1 MHHVRQEQ
9 SVVLTPEARLA
20 ADELTKR
27 FLLPFSLE
35 DETKTIRDC
44 LQLLPLPFRGIAETF
59 IDRLRATIQT
69 TAAPFL
75 LANQAAHDKQYQRF
89 SMAERIRARSIEEE
103 PNETEDEI
111 EARRNQAARVVAN
124 SKMDVF
130 SKSEEGIDS
139 LVAETANFLL
149 HLHNTQEIQSVARE
163 ILLQGTVATWS
174 ALEMLVGDE
183 LILLLDNRPDL
194 VTKLLSDQNAKR
206 KFELP
211 KLNVDDLASRGF
223 DLSKQMGR
231 LLFEERDL
239 SSLPTLKCACE
250 ALIDSSRLREKLAD
264 PKAWRLNQNR
274 HLIVHRRGIVDEE
287 YLRKT
292 GAKLSVG
299 DQLIV
304 SPTEFEELLLH
315 ALSIGSEFLAGL
327 ASLLLHDPSIST
339 DATR

>member
-1 MHHVRQEQ
+1 MA
-9 SVVLTPEARLA
+9 LTPETRQA

-27 FLLPFSLE
+27 FLVPFSLE
-35 DETKTIRDC
+35 DQAEAIRDC
-44 LQLLPLPFRGIAETF
+44 LLPLPDPFRAIAETF
-59 IDRLRATIQT
+59 IDRLSATIQT

-89 SMAERIRARSIEEE
+89 SMAERIRALPIRAEEGTDE
-103 PNETEDEI
+103 SEDER
-111 EARRNQAARVVAN
+111 EARRNEAAQVVAD
-124 SKMDVF
+124 SRMDTF

-139 LVAETANFLL
+139 LVAETARFLL
-149 HLHNTQEIQSVARE
+149 RLHNTPDIQSVARE
-163 ILLQGTVATWS
+163 ILLQGMVATWS

-183 LILLLDNRPDL
+183 LTLLLDSRPDL
-194 VTKLLSDQNAKR
+194 VAKLLSDPNAKR

-223 DLSKQMGR
+223 DLSRQMGR

-250 ALIDSSRLREKLAD
+250 ALIDSSPLREKLAA
-264 PKAWRLNQNR
+264 PSAWRLNQNR

-304 SPTEFEELLLH
+304 SPNEFEELLRH

-327 ASLLLHDPSIST
+327 ALLVMPNASISINT
-339 DATR
+339 DHAQ

>member
-1 MHHVRQEQ
+1 VA
-9 SVVLTPEARLA
+9 LTPETRLA
-20 ADELTKR
+20 TDELTKR
-27 FLLPFSLE
+27 FLVPFSLE
-35 DETKTIRDC
+35 DEAAAIRDC
-44 LQLLPLPFRGIAETF
+44 LPLLPPPFRGIAETF

-75 LANQAAHDKQYQRF
+75 LANQATHNEQYQRF
-89 SMAERIRARSIEEE
+89 SMAERIRARSIDGE
-103 PNETEDEI
+103 PNETEEEL
-111 EARRNQAARVVAN
+111 EARRNQAARVVAI
-124 SKMDVF
+124 SKMNAF
-130 SKSEEGIDS
+130 SKSEKGIDS
-139 LVAETANFLL
+139 LVAETAKFLL
-149 HLHNTQEIQSVARE
+149 RLHNTLEIQSVARE

-174 ALEMLVGDE
+174 ALEMLVSDE
-183 LILLLDNRPDL
+183 LTLLLDSRPGL

-206 KFELP
+206 KFEIP
-211 KLNVDDLASRGF
+211 KLNVEDLASRGF

-250 ALIDSSRLREKLAD
+250 ALIDSSYLREKLAA
-264 PKAWRLNQNR
+264 PTAWRLNQNR

-327 ASLLLHDPSIST
+327 ASLVLPNPSINS
-339 DATR
+339 DAAR

>member
-1 MHHVRQEQ
+1 MA
-9 SVVLTPEARLA
+9 LTPETRLA
-20 ADELTKR
+20 TDELTKR
-27 FLLPFSLE
+27 FLVPFSIE
-35 DETKTIRDC
+35 DDATAILDC
-44 LQLLPLPFRGIAETF
+44 LPLLPLPFRGIAETF

-69 TAAPFL
+69 TAAPFI
-75 LANQAAHDKQYQRF
+75 LANQAAHDKQFQCF
-89 SMAERIRARSIEEE
+89 SMAERIRARSIDEE
-103 PNETEDEI
+103 PNETEDEL
-111 EARRNQAARVVAN
+111 EARRNQAARVVVN
-124 SKMDVF
+124 SKMDAF

-139 LVAETANFLL
+139 LVAETARFLL
-149 HLHNTQEIQSVARE
+149 HLHSTPEIQSVARE
-163 ILLQGTVATWS
+163 TLLQGTVATWS
-174 ALEMLVGDE
+174 TLEMLVGDE
-183 LILLLDNRPDL
+183 LTLLLDSRPDL
-194 VTKLLSDQNAKR
+194 VTKLLSDQNARR

-250 ALIDSSRLREKLAD
+250 ALIDSSCLREKLAS
-264 PKAWRLNQNR
+264 PTAWRLNQNR

-327 ASLLLHDPSIST
+327 ASLVFPNPSINT
-339 DATR
+339 DAAR

>member
-1 MHHVRQEQ
+1 MA
-9 SVVLTPEARLA
+9 LTPETRLA
-20 ADELTKR
+20 VDELTKR
-27 FLLPFSLE
+27 FLVPFSLE
-35 DETKTIRDC
+35 DEASAIRDC
-44 LQLLPLPFRGIAETF
+44 LPLLPLPFRGIAETF
-59 IDRLRATIQT
+59 IDRLQATIQT

-89 SMAERIRARSIEEE
+89 LISERIRARSIDEE
-103 PNETEDEI
+103 PDETEDEL

-124 SKMDVF
+124 SKMDAF

-139 LVAETANFLL
+139 LVAETAKFLL
-149 HLHNTQEIQSVARE
+149 HLHNTPEIQSVARE
-163 ILLQGTVATWS
+163 ILLQGTVAAWS

-183 LILLLDNRPDL
+183 LALLLDSRPDL

-223 DLSKQMGR
+223 DLSKQMGH

-250 ALIDSSRLREKLAD
+250 ALIDSSCLREKLAS
-264 PKAWRLNQNR
+264 PTAWRLNQNR

-304 SPTEFEELLLH
+304 SPIEFEELLLD
-315 ALSIGSEFLAGL
+315 ALSIGSEFLTGL
-327 ASLLLHDPSIST
+327 TSLVLPTPSINT
-339 DATR
+339 DAAR

>member
-1 MHHVRQEQ
+1 MA
-9 SVVLTPEARLA
+9 LTPDTRLA

-27 FLLPFSLE
+27 FLVPFSIE
-35 DETKTIRDC
+35 DDEKTIRNC
-44 LQLLPLPFRGIAETF
+44 LNLLPLPFRSIVETF

-69 TAAPFL
+69 TAAPYL
-75 LANQAAHDKQYQRF
+75 LANQAAHDKQFQRF
-89 SMAERIRARSIEEE
+89 LIAERIRARSINEE
-103 PNETEDEI
+103 PNETEDELKD
-111 EARRNQAARVVAN
+111 RRNQVARGVAN
-124 SKMDVF
+124 SNMHAF

-139 LVAETANFLL
+139 LVAEIARFLL
-149 HLHNTQEIQSVARE
+149 HLHNTPEIQSVARE
-163 ILLQGTVATWS
+163 TLLQGTVATWS
-174 ALEMLVGDE
+174 TLEMLVGDE
-183 LILLLDNRPDL
+183 LTLLLDYRPDL
-194 VTKLLSDQNAKR
+194 VTKLLSDQNARR

-231 LLFEERDL
+231 LLFEDRDL

-250 ALIDSSRLREKLAD
+250 ALIDSSCLREKLAS

-299 DQLIV
+299 DQLTV

-327 ASLLLHDPSIST
+327 ASLVSPDPSFKKDSE
-339 DATR
+339 